1 MSYKDDEDE
10 LEEEKKKSDKDPA
23 KVGISTKE
31 RVEYGLTGEGW
42 TDDNIDAYKKAR
54 DTGANK
60 AEMLEAVQNAGGY
73 NDRDDVDWYRRGK
86 QVDSNNVVK
95 NNGSYYKNDEL
106 STYSQKRLAA
116 EQAAD
121 KKAEQAAQKA
131 AKEQAGVRATVTSP
145 LTSSQTYLDFKQRQ
159 DDILNGGAVT
169 PAKQP
174 QGTTTTNAAKYL
186 DDQMM
191 GGGYGELL
199 REFVAEAIAEER
211 QAAAQKAAQAEK
223 YADMERLLEEDKDA
237 GAIRQAQEAQ
247 RRLALSLDTTDTNA
261 AKLADDRY
269 VAPKDYTSGRDKALK
284 SRGENLSGYSS
295 ADGTEYDG
303 LSGYEK
309 AMAGRGNIGMPE
321 FSDRQ
326 KGKVQFEGVDD
337 DTLDYLGRVLGYAG
351 ENILAGGAQ
360 VAEGLTDK
368 IGTDLADILYYGF
381 QGGKE
386 KDAAGIKRETPL
398 DTNWSA
404 DYAKSIAERYRP
416 TEETTAKG
424 TAEYAQQIGNMAA
437 LALLTK
443 GANALAGAAAP
454 GIMGGTST
462 AAKVGA
468 AIPQFAAISS
478 AAAGQSAQQAYNAGA
493 SYYDAV
499 HYGNL
504 SGAVEGAVETLSGG
518 IPGMNKGLVTEA
530 IEKAIK
536 ATPGAATILD
546 IMGEGFEDV
555 IGDIIDP
562 YLQRLT
568 YDPAAQ
574 NATVDE
580 LVATFLNSAGMAA
593 LMQGGA
599 VAFDLVKKNG
609 GDTSELEMF
618 DPQQQRR
625 ASAGLDEIQVSGY
638 QSDAPR
644 RGIPVANYG
653 TVDDAIAAAY
663 DSAVKRAQAAALN
676 ADEVAIRPGATMA
689 EMAAAATEKADAE
702 KAVETAEIELAYAKH
717 KAESGAI
724 PAQTTN
730 YSPNQNAAPAG
741 AQTSTGK
748 GTSRGS
754 TVSRPYLNGS
764 SVYQGGTVA
773 NEVQTGYN
781 ESRGDISG
789 KTTEFRELQAAS
801 KGLSDSEVQDFHSG
815 SRQLDGG
822 IRERLSTA
830 FRGELE
836 QGGSDGRY
844 GNTPLVNPKT
854 GSSINIV
861 TNVDGDTFHDIF
873 EVAQKYLLHGDAVD
887 VHNVEDYKNTKN
899 YLSDDGLSG
908 FAITPSGD
916 LISVFNLGGR
926 GFLSTIRDFTAQ
938 NGAVSLDCF
947 DSDAQHLPLFYQKA
961 LGFKTASVMDFN
973 YDLLVS
979 EKGKDYA
986 DYFVKTYGESP
997 VNFMVRTDS
1006 EVAPQHFTKEQY
1018 NEALAY
1024 RDSYIANADGTNATQ
1039 HAGGPNTVGAMESVP
1054 GSYSW
1059 LNNNYGTI
1067 PEGMEPRADRPVD
1080 VPLKTT
1086 DTDKVRTATRTLMES
1101 PVTPDELIPRFEK
1114 SVEAG
1119 LFSFQSESDRT
1130 ALNKAKETVAKKGW
1144 ADSMRMWQDVTDGS
1158 RTATKDD
1165 IAMAAL
1171 MYSEMAYQAKNAP
1184 TEELRRA
1191 AANTAMKM
1199 AAEIALE
1206 GTTAGQ
1212 TVQAFQLLKKTTPEG
1227 RAYYLQKT
1235 ADKIAK
1241 GRGIEI
1247 NIDQALYSDLISAK
1261 DAGAADAAEAKIIDN
1276 IAEQIP
1282 ATWGEKANAWR
1293 YLAMLGNPKTHIR
1306 NILGNVV
1313 MASERGVKTEVEAAL
1328 QSAAVKLGVKG
1339 AEKTVSF
1346 GRGTEE
1352 QRAFAAKD
1360 FDAVKDIMSQSNKY
1374 DAGSRANTDARIND
1388 ARKIFDNTAL
1398 EWARSKNMAA
1408 LGAEDMWFKKSTYE
1422 DALARYMSAQ
1432 NIDPASITTE
1442 QLDKA
1447 RVHAI
1452 KEALEATF
1460 NEANGL
1466 ANWLNKSKNI
1476 DGAWGTV
1483 ARAAVEGVIP
1493 FKNTPLNIAKEAVRY
1508 SPVGLL
1514 NSVTADVVNVK
1525 KGTMTANEMIS
1536 DLSAGITGT
1545 GMAGI
1550 GFLLG
1555 SMGLLSGGADDDKE
1569 QKFDKLQGGQEY
1581 ALTIGGKSYTLDW
1594 AAPGMI
1600 SVFVGNEI
1608 QKALD
1613 GKYENLSADEKVG
1626 AVLDSLNK
1634 LLDPMI
1640 NMTMLQGVERI
1651 FSSSRNSEV
1660 DSSLGRLALSAV
1672 TSFAQQFV
1680 PTLSGQV
1687 ARAIDPTSRNA
1698 YYNDKT
1704 DALPYFLSQPI
1715 DSIKARIPGLSQ
1727 TLPAR
1732 VDEWGRTQGTAN
1744 TTERLA
1750 ENFVSPGYY
1759 SETNSTA
1766 ADKEI
1771 ARLYDALGDN
1781 AVLPPTMPKY
1791 FGVNGETKNLTGK
1804 EYETFQ
1810 TVAGQTALEGV
1821 TALIQSDAYKA
1832 MTDAEKQK
1840 AITDIY
1846 EYAKD
1851 MAKAAVSPE
1860 YAESENHAKN
1870 KALSDSGITAGEIAE
1885 IAAKKKALEADDTLK
1900 PQQRATEFSR
1910 WLDGQG
1916 LTDAQRDAVD
1926 GNYRFGSG
1934 STVDPAAY
1942 DVESFKKYVDP
1953 GTLDLYADTGF
1964 SDKGQYDLYSVT
1976 KEYSKKDDR
1985 IQALMDTGLDE
1996 ATAWAALNIATG
2008 KRDPT
2013 DGQQKKLDAYV
2024 AATGDDMED
2033 AILAADAVT
2042 GLAGTNATKALA
2054 AEIIRSFPGLDVS
2067 PEEFIQFYIY
2077 A

>member
-54 DTGANK
+54 DAGANK

-86 QVDSNNVVK
+86 QIDSNNVVK

-131 AKEQAGVRATVTSP
+131 AKEQAARVTVPGASP
-145 LTSSQTYLDFKQRQ
+145 LTASQTYLDFKQRQ

-169 PAKQP
+169 PTKQP

-199 REFVAEAIAEER
+199 REFAAEAIAEER

-416 TEETTAKG
+416 TEETTEKG

-493 SYYDAV
+493 SYYDAI

-568 YDPAAQ
+568 YDPTAA

-580 LVATFLNSAGMAA
+580 LAATFLNSAGMAA

-599 VAFDLVKKNG
+599 VAFDMVKKSG

-618 DPQQQRR
+618 DPAR
-625 ASAGLDEIQVSGY
+625 SGGP
-638 QSDAPR
+638 A
-644 RGIPVANYG
+644 ANYG

-717 KAESGAI
+717 KAESGGM
-724 PAQTTN
+724 AQQVTS
-730 YSPNQNAAPAG
+730 YLPNQNAAPAG
-741 AQTSTGK
+741 TQTSTGK

-781 ESRGDISG
+781 ESRGDTNGENTNTEQFRTDVSGGNRGIS
-789 KTTEFRELQAAS
+789 ELESQNNEGNAGRGILEGVHSRAIQGLRVISDQRSALNEIDIPDMGIAEELNIQRFIQILDQANASNRYGSAVDSQTAESLKGAITLAAS
-801 KGLSDSEVQDFHSG
+801 DG
-815 SRQLDGG
+815 SA
-822 IRERLSTA
+822 TA
-830 FRGELE
+830 AVK
-836 QGGSDGRY
+836 
-844 GNTPLVNPKT
+844 P
-854 GSSINIV
+854 
-861 TNVDGDTFHDIF
+861 DGDITAVAKNFNKTNRRNVGVELAIEAVAAGGTKLDCYGIMLANTYAQAGMVPVSRTSYQYGINPAMDAIVKEDITKGKIAK
-873 EVAQKYLLHGDAVD
+873 EPDIYAMKLDDDYNIRNAAQYAKDAHAYTQEELDSLPLMEYEESLKYR
-887 VHNVEDYKNTKN
+887 
-899 YLSDDGLSG
+899 DGL
-908 FAITPSGD
+908 
-916 LISVFNLGGR
+916 
-926 GFLSTIRDFTAQ
+926 
-938 NGAVSLDCF
+938 
-947 DSDAQHLPLFYQKA
+947 
-961 LGFKTASVMDFN
+961 M
-973 YDLLVS
+973 
-979 EKGKDYA
+979 
-986 DYFVKTYGESP
+986 
-997 VNFMVRTDS
+997 RTS
-1006 EVAPQHFTKEQY
+1006 
-1018 NEALAY
+1018 
-1024 RDSYIANADGTNATQ
+1024 

-1119 LFSFQSESDRT
+1119 LFSFKSESDRT

-1144 ADSMRMWQDVTDGS
+1144 ADSMRMWQDVADGS
-1158 RTATKDD
+1158 RPATKND

-1184 TEELRRA
+1184 TEELRQA
-1191 AANTAMKM
+1191 ASNTAMKM

-1212 TVQAFQLLKKTTPEG
+1212 TVQAFQLLKRTTPEG

-1241 GRGIEI
+1241 GRGIDI
-1247 NIDQALYSDLISAK
+1247 NIDPALYSDLISAK
-1261 DAGAADAAEAKIIDN
+1261 DADAADAAEAKIIDN

-1282 ATWGEKANAWR
+1282 ATWSEKANAWR

-1339 AEKTVSF
+1339 VEKTVSF

-1476 DGAWGTV
+1476 NGAWGTV
-1483 ARAAVEGVIP
+1483 ARVGVEGVIP

-1514 NSVTADVVNVK
+1514 NSVTADVVKVK

-1660 DSSLGRLALSAV
+1660 DSSLGRLLLSAV